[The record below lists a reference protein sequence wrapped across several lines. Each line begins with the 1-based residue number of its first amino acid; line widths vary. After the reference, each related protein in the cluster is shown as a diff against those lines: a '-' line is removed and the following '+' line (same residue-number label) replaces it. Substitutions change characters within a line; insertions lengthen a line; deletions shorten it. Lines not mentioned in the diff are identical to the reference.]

1 MRIVKAAEERKNE
14 ILDAAE
20 QLFAAKGFDN
30 TSTNDIINAVGIAR
44 GTLYHHFKSK
54 EEILDAVIERITGTL
69 IREAGAIAA
78 DQNLPLL
85 DRLTGSIMAL
95 NVDSRIGEEVM
106 LQVHK
111 PQNALLHQKM
121 QKSLIG
127 GIVPILTSLIEEGCR
142 EGIFRTPYPAEA
154 AEMVMIYS
162 NAAFDE
168 LAELSPKE
176 RIRKI
181 QAFICHTERVMGAAE
196 GILQEPILRIF
207 MKKG

>member
-20 QLFAAKGFDN
+20 LLFASKGFDE

-54 EEILDAVIERITGTL
+54 EEILDAVIDRITGSL
-69 IREAGAIAA
+69 MLEAGAIAA
-78 DQNLPLL
+78 DRSLPLL

-95 NVDSRIGEEVM
+95 NVDSRLGEEVM

-121 QKSLIG
+121 QKQLIG
-127 GIVPILTSLIEEGCR
+127 GIVPILTRLIEEGCR
-142 EGIFRTPYPAEA
+142 EGLFRTPYPEEA
-154 AEMVMIYS
+154 AEMIMIYS
-162 NAAFDE
+162 NVAFDE
-168 LAELSPKE
+168 MAELSPEE
-176 RIRKI
+176 RMRKI
-181 QAFICHTERVMGAAE
+181 QAFICHTERIMGAAE
-196 GILQEPILRIF
+196 GSLQEPILRIF
-207 MKKG
+207 MKEE